1 MRIEEVCKKRREGK
15 KKRYEWKRDEVEEME
30 RTDVKRSG
38 EVGEREK
45 GCSECYRRERRSR
58 KGRS

>member
-1 MRIEEVCKKRREGK
+1 MVKMGKERREGK
-15 KKRYEWKRDEVEEME
+15 KRQEWKRDEAEEIERMDME
-30 RTDVKRSG
+30 RSG

>member
-1 MRIEEVCKKRREGK
+1 
-15 KKRYEWKRDEVEEME
+15 VEEME
-30 RTDVKRSG
+30 RMDVKRLG

>member
-1 MRIEEVCKKRREGK
+1 
-15 KKRYEWKRDEVEEME
+15 VEEME
-30 RTDVKRSG
+30 RMDVKRSG

-45 GCSECYRRERRSR
+45 ECSKCYRGERRSR